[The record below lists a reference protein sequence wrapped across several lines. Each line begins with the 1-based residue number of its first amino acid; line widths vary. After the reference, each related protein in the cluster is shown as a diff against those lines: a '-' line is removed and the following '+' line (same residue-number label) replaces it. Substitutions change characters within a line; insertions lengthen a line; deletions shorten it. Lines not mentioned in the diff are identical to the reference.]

1 MTHYTAD
8 QLARF
13 PWIASVD
20 TLRTEDLLVKFWGV
34 AEDLAA
40 RSDRPHLLNADTVAN
55 LQRLVGED
63 STETAWVDGWD
74 GIAGETWAH
83 ITLGELHDALGDAA
97 PVGFHFGSHDG
108 DGACFGFWL
117 SEDWAEAL
125 ETLGLDDDDP
135 TEWAALIAEL
145 DADGIDPD
153 TVEEA
158 YQGRAEG
165 YSEERAGAD
174 YAQQFAEETGDIN
187 WKTLRWP
194 LTCIDWDAA
203 WRDLKMGDGYRLH
216 DLGGGDW
223 LVFRA
228 V

>member
-1 MTHYTAD
+1 MIHYTSE
-8 QLARF
+8 QLSGF

-20 TLRTEDLLVKFWGV
+20 TLKTEDLLPKFWGV
-34 AEDLAA
+34 AEDLAV
-40 RSDRPHLLNADTVAN
+40 RSSRPDLLPADLLAT
-55 LQRLVGED
+55 LTRLAGED
-63 STETAWVDGWD
+63 SDYEAWSEDEASG
-74 GIAGETWAH
+74 A
-83 ITLGELHDALGDAA
+83 LSELFDVLEHAA
-97 PVGFHFGSHDG
+97 PCGFGFGASEG

-125 ETLGLDDDDP
+125 QVLGLGDDDP
-135 TEWAALIAEL
+135 TGWAALIAEL

-153 TVEEA
+153 TIEDA

-174 YAQQFAEETGDIN
+174 YAQQLAEDLGILPRPDRVE
-187 WKTLRWP
+187 WP
-194 LTCIDWDAA
+194 CHCIDWDAA
-203 WRDLKMGDGYRLH
+203 WRELEMGDGYRLH